1 MCCTFMGI
9 EPIEKN
15 IKNHQ
20 YKLFKVLMNKPIS
33 KNQAETKVKQ
43 ELHTKEYDGVFS
55 LVYFFQKSCSSGET
69 SFN

>member
-33 KNQAETKVKQ
+33 KNQAETEVKQ
-43 ELHTKEYDGVFS
+43 ELHTKE
-55 LVYFFQKSCSSGET
+55 
-69 SFN
+69 